1 MSKKRI
7 YTLFIIAIV
16 FSMTSI
22 IISIYCSIRLVEPI
36 KWDMLGVLAGILSI
50 LVTILVGWQLY
61 NLLSFDSRIN
71 KLKQEIQK
79 ESIKQLVLLKNE
91 SIKQSEA
98 LKKEISYKIDD
109 TQAQLL
115 YKQAIVEESL
125 GQYNLCL
132 KSLISSVDKAIDNP
146 YISIEETEIIE
157 KLLSDLIYKLKHTNQ
172 EIFLEQEVKER
183 YISIIKKANLTHGN
197 DILKYLLDINVYRS

>member
-1 MSKKRI
+1 MSRKRI
-7 YTLFIIAIV
+7 YTLFIIAIAL
-16 FSMTSI
+16 STISI
-22 IISIYCSIRLVEPI
+22 IISIYCNIRLVEPI
-36 KWDMLGVLAGILSI
+36 EWDMLGVLAGILSI

-91 SIKQSEA
+91 SIKQSEV

-132 KSLISSVDKAIDNP
+132 KSLINSIDKATNNP
-146 YISIEETEIIE
+146 YISIEEMEIIE
-157 KLLSDLIYKLKHTNQ
+157 KLFSDLIYKLKHTNQ
-172 EIFLEQEVKER
+172 EIFLEPEVKER
-183 YISIIKKANLTHGN
+183 YISIIKKANLAHGN
-197 DILKYLLDINVYRS
+197 DILKYLLDIKVYRS